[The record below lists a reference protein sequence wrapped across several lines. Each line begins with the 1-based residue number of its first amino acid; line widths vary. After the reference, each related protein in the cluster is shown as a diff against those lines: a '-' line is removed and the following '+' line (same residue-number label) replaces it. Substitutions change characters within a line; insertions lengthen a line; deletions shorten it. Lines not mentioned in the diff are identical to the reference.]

1 MLTAKLLEKYADVLL
16 WGLTTSRPNPYEPG
30 DTVLV
35 QYDLAGLKLA
45 EVLFAKLMAKGI
57 NVVPRLTFTSR
68 MELDFYQLASEGQL
82 SFIAP
87 GTRELYENLHGA
99 VHILAPESLTHLSGI
114 DPKRIAQTAIARKP
128 YRDILV
134 KREEAGLFGW
144 TLCICPTD
152 EYAKCAGLS
161 KKEFTDQIIKA
172 CHLRASDPV
181 KEWNRIFEDA
191 MEIKNWLNALSVTSF
206 HIESANVDLVV
217 TPGEHRR
224 FKGISGHNIPSFEL
238 FLSPDWRGTE
248 GVYYADQPSYR
259 SGNLVKGVRLEF
271 KKGEVVDVK
280 AEQGEDF
287 VKKQVAMDNGSN
299 KLGEFSLTDR
309 RFSKIDKFMANTLF
323 DENFGG
329 EYGNCHVALGSS
341 YSDTFDG
348 DPSQL
353 TEARKAELGF
363 NDSALHWDLVNT
375 ENKRVTATL
384 KGGGKLVIYEN
395 GQFTC

>member
-1 MLTAKLLEKYADVLL
+1 MLNAKLLDKYADVLL
-16 WGLTTSRPNPYEPG
+16 WGLTTSRPNPYAPG

-35 QYDLAGLKLA
+35 QYDLAGLKLV
-45 EVLFAKLMAKGI
+45 EVLFAKLMDMGI
-57 NVVPRLTFTSR
+57 NIVPRLALTSR
-68 MELDFYQLASEGQL
+68 MELDFYQKAGENQL
-82 SFIAP
+82 TFIAP
-87 GTRELYENLHGA
+87 GTSELYENLHGA
-99 VHILAPESLTHLSGI
+99 IYILAPESLTHLSDV

-134 KREEAGLFGW
+134 KREEAGEFGW
-144 TLCICPTD
+144 TLCVHPTE
-152 EYAKCAGLS
+152 EYARCAGLS
-161 KKEFTDQIIKA
+161 MNEFTEQIIKA
-172 CHLRASDPV
+172 CHLRAQDPV
-181 KEWNRIFEDA
+181 KEWERIFTQA
-191 MEIKNWLNALSVTSF
+191 SEIKNWLNGLAFESF
-206 HIESANVDLVV
+206 HVESDHVDLVV

-248 GVYYADQPSYR
+248 GVYFADQPSYR

-271 KKGEVVDVK
+271 KRGEVVDVR
-280 AEQGEDF
+280 AEEGQEF

-329 EYGNCHVALGSS
+329 EHGNCHVALGSS

-353 TEARKAELGF
+353 TEARKTELGF

-375 ENKRVTATL
+375 EKKRVTAQL
-384 KGGGKLVIYEN
+384 VGGGSLVIYEN
-395 GQFTC
+395 GQFAI

>member
-1 MLTAKLLEKYADVLL
+1 VLTAKQLEKYADVLL
-16 WGLTTSRPNPYEPG
+16 WGLDTSRLTPYQPG
-30 DTVLV
+30 DTVLI
-35 QYDLAGLKLA
+35 QCDLAGLKLTEA
-45 EVLFAKLMAKGI
+45 LFSKLMGRGI
-57 NVVPRLTFTSR
+57 NVVPRLAFTSR
-68 MELDFYQLASEGQL
+68 MELDFYQKAAESQL

-87 GTRELYENLHGA
+87 GTKELYENLHGA
-99 VHILAPESLTHLSGI
+99 IYVLAPDCLTHLSCV

-144 TLCICPTD
+144 TLCVYPTE

-161 KKEFTDQIIKA
+161 KKEFADQVINA
-172 CHLRASDPV
+172 CHLRAADPV
-181 KEWNRIFEDA
+181 KEWQTIFDEA
-191 MEIKNWLNALSVTSF
+191 VGIKAWLNALKVESF
-206 HIESANVDLVV
+206 HVESASVDLVV
-217 TPGEHRR
+217 TPGQHRR

-259 SGNLVKGVRLEF
+259 CGNLVRGVRLEF
-271 KKGEVVDVK
+271 KKGEVVSVSAD
-280 AEQGEDF
+280 EGEEF

-309 RFSKIDKFMANTLF
+309 RFSKISKFMANTLF
-323 DENFGG
+323 DENYGG

-353 TEARKAELGF
+353 TEANKAELGF

-375 ENKRVTATL
+375 ENKRVTAKL
-384 KGGGKLVIYEN
+384 VGGGSLVIYEN
-395 GQFTC
+395 GQFAC

>member
-1 MLTAKLLEKYADVLL
+1 VLTAKLLEKYADVLL

-161 KKEFTDQIIKA
+161 KKEFTEQIVKA

>member
-1 MLTAKLLEKYADVLL
+1 MTAKLLEKYADVLL

-45 EVLFAKLMAKGI
+45 EVLFAKLMARGI

-68 MELDFYQLASEGQL
+68 MELDFYQLANESQL

-87 GTRELYENLHGA
+87 GTKELYENLHGA
-99 VHILAPESLTHLSGI
+99 VHILAPDSLTHLSGI

-128 YRDILV
+128 FRDILV
-134 KREEAGLFGW
+134 KREEAGQFGW
-144 TLCICPTD
+144 TLCVCPTD
-152 EYAKCAGLS
+152 EYARCAGLS
-161 KKEFTDQIIKA
+161 KKEFTEQIIKA
-172 CHLRASDPV
+172 CHLRAADPV
-181 KEWNRIFEDA
+181 KEWNRIFAEA
-191 MEIKNWLNALSVTSF
+191 MEIKNWLNGLAVVSYHV
-206 HIESANVDLVV
+206 ESAGVDLTV

-248 GVYYADQPSYR
+248 GVYFADQPSYR

-280 AEQGEDF
+280 AEQGEEF

-348 DPSQL
+348 DPAQL

-384 KGGGKLVIYEN
+384 KGGGTLVVYEN